1 MKNWNTIST
10 VLLALTLLTACNT
23 GEGTYGNPLQGDPAA
38 DGQNGSYTAMVAV
51 QDRLYYVDFSNL
63 YTSDISDPA
72 NVKVLDQKL
81 VGENVETIFF
91 RNGLLFI
98 GSGPALLI
106 YQLDAD
112 GIPFR
117 LSETSYGAF
126 DPQFVPCDPVV
137 ADQNFAYA
145 TLSSVNFSL
154 LGIGCARPEPINQ
167 LRIYGLADIT
177 NPELVS
183 STELV
188 NPKGLALDGNT
199 LFVCDS
205 QAGLKIFDV
214 TDRTNPVLRQA
225 FEDLHT
231 FDVIAR
237 DGLLVVTG
245 PTLIAQYDYSDLNNI
260 VRISTFTI

>member
-1 MKNWNTIST
+1 MKNLKVYCLAFLAGI
-10 VLLALTLLTACNT
+10 LLSACQG
-23 GEGTYGNPLQGDPAA
+23 GEGTFGTPLQGDPNA

-51 QDRLYYVDFSNL
+51 EDRLYYVDFSNL

-72 NVKVLDQKL
+72 NVKVLDEKL
-81 VGENVETIFF
+81 VGENVETLFY

-106 YQLDAD
+106 YQLDVE

-117 LSETSYGAF
+117 ISETNYGAF

-137 ADQNFAYA
+137 ADQSFAYA
-145 TLSSVNFSL
+145 TLSSVDFSL
-154 LGIGCARPEPINQ
+154 VGRACNRPDPINE
-167 LRIYGLADIT
+167 LRIYSLADIT
-177 NPELVS
+177 DPDLVS
-183 STELV
+183 TTQMV

-214 TDRTNPVLRQA
+214 SDRANPILRQA
-225 FEDLHT
+225 FEDLNT

-237 DGLLVVTG
+237 NGLLIVTG
-245 PTLIAQYDYSDLNNI
+245 PSIIAQYDYTDLNNI
-260 VRISTFTI
+260 ERISIFAI